1 MDRPTER
8 SAAEPAVASRAFAKL
23 DAALD
28 RFGIAVAGRSCADLG
43 CNVGGFT
50 DCLLR
55 RGARSVIALDTA
67 YGVLAWRLRNDPR
80 VIVQER
86 TNALHAPPPE
96 GGVDLVVIDLGWTPQ
111 RLALPA
117 ARRWVRPG
125 GEVVTLVKPHYE
137 LRPEEKHLLDH
148 GRLADDFARTMVA
161 RLEPA
166 LPALG
171 FTLVAA
177 VESPIR
183 GGKSGKG
190 RAGEGNLELLMHLR
204 PC

>member
-1 MDRPTER
+1 MDRPER
-8 SAAEPAVASRAFAKL
+8 STPEPAVASRAFAKL

-28 RFGIAVAGRSCADLG
+28 RFGIVVAARSCADLG

-55 RGARSVIALDTA
+55 RGAGSVIALDVA

-80 VIVQER
+80 VTVKER

-96 GGVDLVVIDLGWTPQ
+96 GGVDLVAIDLGWTPQ

-137 LRPEEKHLLDH
+137 LLPEEKHLLDR
-148 GRLADDFARTMVA
+148 GRLADEVARTMVA
-161 RLEPA
+161 RLEPT

-171 FTLVAA
+171 FALVDA

-190 RAGEGNLELLMHLR
+190 RAGEGNLEFLLHLR
-204 PC
+204 PR